1 MNEQE
6 ISGAFNDWV
15 ESANEHLQFK
25 FPLTTGPSAPGW
37 LAILSDKDSQ
47 YSKYIC
53 GQLKAKLKTSSQIKG
68 YMDYTGGD
76 EGDPVYDKLD
86 MAMVISWL
94 LNQGWEYHVC
104 PAVILYHSLFQET
117 DPEIREA
124 LIAVGIAYDDKQVIE
139 TMKQFNI

>member
-6 ISGAFNDWV
+6 ITEAFNDWV
-15 ESANEHLQFK
+15 ESVSEHLQFE

-53 GQLKAKLKTSSQIKG
+53 GQLKAKLKSVTQIKG
-68 YMDYTGGD
+68 YMDYIGGD
-76 EGDPVYDKLD
+76 EGDQMYDKLD
-86 MAMVISWL
+86 MAMVAAGL
-94 LNQGWEYHVC
+94 LDHGWEYHVC
-104 PAVILYHSLFQET
+104 PAIILYHSLFQVT

-124 LIAVGIAYDDKQVIE
+124 LKAVGIAYDDEEVIE
-139 TMKQFNI
+139 TMKQFNV